1 MYVGT
6 VCRRILL
13 PLIVFF
19 TSNSFRLVLPG
30 RIQFLFVLIPM
41 YVYILMGDASPAAWS
56 LTVVVVIIVA
66 KSRNGGGGAFLVAIT
81 VAMAFAAA
89 TVVSRFPAGCCVD
102 DFASRPLASVFIQPL
117 ISFVYQLV
125 ILQSSRAP
133 DWGSPMP
140 SSQQLLCSSAAAI
153 FFKALSRASRGSG
166 RMPQLSFLV
175 LNET

>member
-6 VCRRILL
+6 VCRRILF

-19 TSNSFRLVLPG
+19 TSYSFRLVLPG

-89 TVVSRFPAGCCVD
+89 TVVSRLLAGCCVD
-102 DFASRPLASVFIQPL
+102 DSASSPLASVFIQPL
-117 ISFVYQLV
+117 ISFVSQLV
-125 ILQSSRAP
+125 ILRSSGAP
-133 DWGSPMP
+133 DSGSPMP
-140 SSQQLLCSSAAAI
+140 PSRNFYARALPQYSSKPCCARRKDPGACPNCC
-153 FFKALSRASRGSG
+153 FWC
-166 RMPQLSFLV
+166 
-175 LNET
+175 